1 MFIRMPVQGPF
12 ANSDARL
19 ALMIRSESGTR
30 LIAFGSRTVV
40 ALILLAALFFAWFLV
55 ASFYLVMRDDF
66 VAAYFTGQRRDIH
79 AYESRILELRSR
91 IDRITARQL
100 LNQDTIEDRVST
112 LVARQAEIEARQI
125 MVSELAA
132 KAETTG
138 VALPQTFTVA
148 SETPAT
154 TGSAPLSF
162 APIKGKPQP
171 LPPTAPQRLGM
182 MAPAITPPNAALP
195 RGPMESVVAEVERRS
210 VSLEQAQKAY
220 IAQLGEAAEK
230 EIARSKTAVAALGID
245 PSRFGKKIFEVASP
259 AAAPS
264 LDEFTLRDVSGQSA
278 MGGPLLP
285 LPARTDTFDMTI
297 GRVETTLEN
306 AIKARA
312 VFRTLPIGRPIS
324 DKHELTSNFGAR
336 LDPFTRSLAQHS
348 GVDFRA
354 PAGTNIKAVAPGKVI
369 EAGYNGG
376 YGRMVE
382 IDHGHGITTRYAHM
396 SSISVSEGQRVEKGT
411 VIGHVGSTG
420 RSTGPH
426 LHYEVRIDDDATDPM
441 RFVKAER
448 LLATN

>member
-19 ALMIRSESGTR
+19 ALMIRSENGMR
-30 LIAFGSRTVV
+30 LVEFGSRTVV
-40 ALILLAALFFAWFLV
+40 AAILLAALLFAWFLV
-55 ASFYLVMRDDF
+55 ASFYLVMRDEF
-66 VAAYFTGQRRDIH
+66 VASYFAGQRRDAH

-138 VALPQTFTVA
+138 IALPSTFVA
-148 SETPAT
+148 APEAV
-154 TGSAPLSF
+154 TGSSALSF
-162 APIKGKPQP
+162 APVKGKPQP
-171 LPPTAPQRLGM
+171 LPPTSPQRLGM
-182 MAPAITPPNAALP
+182 MAPAITPPSAATP
-195 RGPMESVVAEVERRS
+195 RGPMESVVTEIERRS
-210 VSLEQAQKAY
+210 ASLEHAQKSY
-220 IAQLGEAAEK
+220 IAHLGEAAEK
-230 EIARSKTAVAALGID
+230 EIARSKNVVASLGID
-245 PSRFGKKIFEVASP
+245 PSRFGKRIFETAPP
-259 AAAPS
+259 AVTPS
-264 LDEFTLRDVSGQSA
+264 FDEFTLRDVSGQSA

-285 LPARTDTFDMTI
+285 VATSSETFDATI
-297 GRVETTLEN
+297 GRVEATIEN

-312 VFRTLPIGRPIS
+312 VFRALPIGRPVS
-324 DKHELTSNFGAR
+324 DRHELSSGFGTR

-348 GVDFRA
+348 GLDFRA
-354 PAGTNIKAVAPGKVI
+354 PSGTNIKAVAPGRVI

-396 SSISVSEGQRVEKGT
+396 SAIAVSEGQRVEKGA
-411 VIGHVGSTG
+411 VIGQVGSTG

>member
-19 ALMIRSESGTR
+19 AVMIRSENGTR
-30 LIAFGSRTVV
+30 LVEFGNRTVIATV
-40 ALILLAALFFAWFLV
+40 LLAALFFAWFIV
-55 ASFYLVMRDDF
+55 ASFYLVMRDEF
-66 VAAYFTGQRRDIH
+66 VASYFAGQRRDVH

-125 MVSELAA
+125 MVSELAT

-138 VALPQTFTVA
+138 ISLPSTFVVAPDA
-148 SETPAT
+148 PAV
-154 TGSAPLSF
+154 TGSSALSF
-162 APIKGKPQP
+162 APVKGKPQP
-171 LPPTAPQRLGM
+171 LPPTSPQRLGM
-182 MAPAITPPNAALP
+182 MAPAVTPPGAAMP
-195 RGPMESVVAEVERRS
+195 RGPMESVVAEIERRS
-210 VSLEQAQKAY
+210 ASLEQAQKSYVAH
-220 IAQLGEAAEK
+220 LGEAAEK
-230 EIARSKTAVAALGID
+230 EIARSKNAVAALGID
-245 PSRFGKKIFEVASP
+245 PGRFGKRTFEVAP
-259 AAAPS
+259 LTTIPS
-264 LDEFTLRDVSGQSA
+264 FDEFTLRDVSGQTA

-285 LPARTDTFDMTI
+285 VVTGPDTFDITI
-297 GRVETTLEN
+297 NRVEVTVEN
-306 AIKARA
+306 AVKARA
-312 VFRTLPIGRPIS
+312 IFRSLPIGRPIS
-324 DKHELTSNFGAR
+324 EKHELSSGFGTR

-348 GVDFRA
+348 GLDFRA
-354 PAGTNIKAVAPGKVI
+354 PSGTSIKAVAPGKVI

-396 SSISVSEGQRVEKGT
+396 SSIAVSEGQRVEKGT
-411 VIGHVGSTG
+411 VIGQVGSTG

-426 LHYEVRIDDDATDPM
+426 LHYEVRIDEDATDPM

-448 LLATN
+448 LLAVN